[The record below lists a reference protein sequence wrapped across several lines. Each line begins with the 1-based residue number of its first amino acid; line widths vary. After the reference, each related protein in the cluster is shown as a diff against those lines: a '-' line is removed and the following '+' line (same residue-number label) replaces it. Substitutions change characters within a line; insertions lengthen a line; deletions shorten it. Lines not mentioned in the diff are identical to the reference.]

1 MAASGGRGRFAQWQ
15 IDKKRTLPAS
25 EIWPTFQLVLG
36 LGKFVAFQ
44 PFGYRF
50 EIKSPSRPADVKA
63 AIRARMKGWFD
74 PKNGARGWI
83 AGPFVCLWFSAF
95 DKYGPMLFGLISED
109 DLGTRVR
116 GRAGSDLNGVVMFSL
131 LTPFMAFLTFNLVSG
146 GASVRQ
152 LLVIAV
158 VFLVGGP
165 LLYWSAHKDRRQ
177 AEPLVR
183 FLRDAVTISG
193 RSLRAR
199 SAATTI
205 SKSVTLILGEN
216 STEAATPDAIH
227 DALLA
232 VGAGDFVILES
243 GPETYIQTA
252 SRDGGYI
259 LEMREGDSQRHFQ
272 AVRRSGAPIDA
283 SGSTSI
289 FTFEEVREAFMAYAT
304 EGPMPHFLVWERM
317 HFGD

>member
-1 MAASGGRGRFAQWQ
+1 M
-15 IDKKRTLPAS
+15 
-25 EIWPTFQLVLG
+25 
-36 LGKFVAFQ
+36 AFQ

-50 EIKSPSRPADVKA
+50 EIKSPSRPADVKT
-63 AIRARMKGWFD
+63 AIRSRLKGLLD

-109 DLGTRVR
+109 DLGTQVH

-131 LTPFMAFLTFNLVSG
+131 LIPLMVFLTFKLISD
-146 GASVRQ
+146 GAPVRQ
-152 LLVIAV
+152 LLVFAV

-183 FLRDAVTISG
+183 FLRDATTTSG
-193 RSLRAR
+193 RSLRAK
-199 SAATTI
+199 SAAATI
-205 SKSVTLILGEN
+205 SKRFTLNLGGN
-216 STEAATPDAIH
+216 PAAAATPDAIH

-252 SRDGGYI
+252 SCDGGYI
-259 LEMREGDSQRHFQ
+259 LETREGDSQRHFQ
-272 AVRRSGAPIDA
+272 AVRRSRTPIEA
-283 SGSTSI
+283 SGSNSV

-304 EGPMPHFLVWERM
+304 EAPIPHFLVWERM
-317 HFGD
+317 HLGD

>member
-1 MAASGGRGRFAQWQ
+1 M
-15 IDKKRTLPAS
+15 
-25 EIWPTFQLVLG
+25 
-36 LGKFVAFQ
+36 AFQ

-50 EIKSPSRPADVKA
+50 EIKSPSRPAEVKA
-63 AIRARMKGWFD
+63 AIRSRMKGWFA

-95 DKYGPMLFGLISED
+95 DKYGPMLFGLIYED

-131 LTPFMAFLTFNLVSG
+131 LIPLMAFLTFKLISD

-165 LLYWSAHKDRRQ
+165 ILYWSAHKDRRQ

-183 FLRDAVTISG
+183 FLQDAVTISG
-193 RSLRAR
+193 RSLRAK
-199 SAATTI
+199 SATATI
-205 SKSVTLILGEN
+205 SKGFTLNLGGN
-216 STEAATPDAIH
+216 PAAAATPDAIH

-272 AVRRSGAPIDA
+272 AVRRSEAPIDA

-289 FTFEEVREAFMAYAT
+289 FTFEEMREAFMAYAT
-304 EGPMPHFLVWERM
+304 ESPMPHFLAWEHM
-317 HFGD
+317 HIGN